1 MPIMLINKDINYN
14 IWDNIIISQ
23 HIIMI
28 AKTNVEANIT
38 MITLINKRVVGYKLG
53 KRYMHFAIFVN
64 ISIMA

>member
-38 MITLINKRVVGYKLG
+38 MIALINNIVVGYKLG
-53 KRYMHFAIFVN
+53 KMYMHFAIFVN
-64 ISIMA
+64 ISILA